1 MSEHA
6 RALKPEVFL
15 GRPDSTELA
24 RWLFQLRQYFIL
36 TKVAEDSEK
45 IAYAAALFRD
55 DAIDWWLGVLNGRDA
70 PPSDTTWDQF
80 VALLQ
85 AKFAPLNDAE
95 VARSDMDRLRLAR
108 CKSITEYNQL
118 FTRYAARIRTLPEPD
133 QVHRYM
139 AGLTPKVRQA
149 FGGEMPDT
157 VVTAM
162 RRAERSFRVDGMFA
176 AGETGPVPME
186 LGMMELTA
194 QLNRMQM
201 RKGQH
206 RYSVQRQ
213 QREAGAPDEEGYGG
227 PLCWV
232 CGSPQ
237 HLARVCPEKYSRKS
251 SRKQ

>member
-1 MSEHA
+1 
-6 RALKPEVFL
+6 
-15 GRPDSTELA
+15 
-24 RWLFQLRQYFIL
+24 
-36 TKVAEDSEK
+36 
-45 IAYAAALFRD
+45 
-55 DAIDWWLGVLNGRDA
+55 
-70 PPSDTTWDQF
+70 
-80 VALLQ
+80 
-85 AKFAPLNDAE
+85 
-95 VARSDMDRLRLAR
+95 MDRLRLAR
-108 CKSITEYNQL
+108 CKNITEYNQL

-133 QVHRYM
+133 QVHMYM

-176 AGETGPVPME
+176 AAETGPVPME

-213 QREAGAPDEEGYGG
+213 QREAGTRDEEGYGG